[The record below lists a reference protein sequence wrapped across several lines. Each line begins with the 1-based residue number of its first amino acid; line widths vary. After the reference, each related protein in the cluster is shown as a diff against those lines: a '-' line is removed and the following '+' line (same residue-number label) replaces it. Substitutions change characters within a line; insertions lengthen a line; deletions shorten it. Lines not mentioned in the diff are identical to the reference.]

1 MEVDTKPKTEMT
13 LKDNIGPEWYEI
25 LEPLFDTDWMQLIMK
40 RAASLGDKLRPEP
53 HNVFNAYRS
62 TPPSKV
68 KVVIMGQDPYPR
80 NEAHGLSFSS
90 KQSNIPPSLRVI
102 FKELEL
108 SGYGTRTN
116 PNLQDWAD
124 QGVLLLNSILTTTY
138 GVAGAHKDWQWQ
150 KFTGETLRYLS
161 TLNQPMVFLG
171 WGAYAQ
177 KLYVDQPGIWPGLG
191 PKLVLSAC
199 HPQAENYNSARNRFT
214 GCGHFVEANRFLQ
227 SHNLSPIKW
236 V

>member
-1 MEVDTKPKTEMT
+1 MT

-124 QGVLLLNSILTTTY
+124 QGVLMLNSFLTTTY

-150 KFTGETLRYLS
+150 RFTGATLQHL
-161 TLNQPMVFLG
+161 TLYQPISFLA

-177 KLYVDQPGIWPGLG
+177 EVYAKNSVVSAATGGG
-191 PKLVLSAC
+191 SKLVMHAC

-214 GCGHFVEANRFLQ
+214 GCNHFANTNQFLLNR
-227 SHNLSPIKW
+227 NLSSIKW